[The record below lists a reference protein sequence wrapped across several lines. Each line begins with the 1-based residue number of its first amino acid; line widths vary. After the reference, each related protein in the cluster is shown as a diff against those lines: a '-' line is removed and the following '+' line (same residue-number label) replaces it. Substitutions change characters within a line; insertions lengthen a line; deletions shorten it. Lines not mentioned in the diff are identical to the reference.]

1 MYVHRQLGSFL
12 ILALLLPAAF
22 CAFMAWTSGQRWLYL
37 LAALFV
43 VIAWLFSSLTI
54 EVNDRE
60 LVSWFG
66 PGFWHVRAPLERIV
80 AVERTTSSGL
90 EGWGIRITGRG
101 MLYNVS
107 GRDAV
112 EIRLDD
118 GRRFRLGTD
127 DPDGLVSAVRAR
139 MTGRKSA

>member
-1 MYVHRQLGSFL
+1 MLLV
-12 ILALLLPAAF
+12 LLLPAVF
-22 CAFMAWTSGQRWLYL
+22 CVILAWSSGHRWLYL
-37 LAALFV
+37 LAALFAV
-43 VIAWLFSSLTI
+43 VAWLFSSLTI
-54 EVNDRE
+54 EVNEHE

-66 PGFWHVRAPLERIV
+66 PGFWHVHASLERIV

-90 EGWGIRITGRG
+90 EGWGIRVTTRG

-127 DPDGLVSAVRAR
+127 DPDGLVAAVRSRITRRNA
-139 MTGRKSA
+139 S

>member
-1 MYVHRQLGSFL
+1 MYLHRQVGSL
-12 ILALLLPAAF
+12 MLLVLLLPSAF
-22 CAFMAWTSGQRWLYL
+22 CAFLAWRSGPQWLYL
-37 LAALFV
+37 FAAAFL
-43 VIAWLFSSLTI
+43 VIAWLFSSLTVQ
-54 EVNDRE
+54 VNDRE

-66 PGFWHVRAPLERIV
+66 PGFWHVRAPLQRIV
-80 AVERTTSSGL
+80 GVERTRSSGL
-90 EGWGIRITGRG
+90 EGWGIRITTRG

-127 DPDGLVSAVRAR
+127 DPDGLVAALRAH
-139 MTGRKSA
+139 MAGRTSV

>member
-1 MYVHRQLGSFL
+1 MYLHRQRGGLML
-12 ILALLLPAAF
+12 LATLLPAAF
-22 CAFMAWTSGQRWLYL
+22 CGWLAWASGNGWLF
-37 LAALFV
+37 LFV
-43 VIAWLFSSLTI
+43 AFFLVVAWLFSSLTI

-66 PGFWHVRAPLERIV
+66 PGFWHVRAPLERLV

-90 EGWGIRITGRG
+90 EGWGIRITTRG

-112 EIRLDD
+112 EVRLDD
-118 GRRFRLGTD
+118 GDRFRLGTD
-127 DPDGLVSAVRAR
+127 DPDGLVGALQAR
-139 MTGRKSA
+139 MRGRAAS